1 MGKKCS
7 KPHIPVGEP
16 LEIVYGP
23 VSSWRLGRSLGI
35 DPICAEGKICS
46 FDCVYCSLG
55 RTTVKTIDRRTFVP
69 AEIVE
74 QDLEKVLK
82 RVKADV
88 ITFSGTGE
96 PTLAKN
102 LGELIEIARDV
113 SGLPVAVLTNSS
125 LQFRKDVRRELARA
139 DIVKGKLDA
148 SNEGLLRLINRPHE
162 KILLSKIVTG
172 LKKFRKEFA
181 GRFELEVMFVPENKD
196 FSGAISEMMKTI
208 EPDEVQIN
216 TPLRPSPVRP
226 LTPKE
231 LKEVQRDFKGMNLLS
246 VYEAKKPK
254 VKKAVGLKKL
264 RVLKRVE

>member
-1 MGKKCS
+1 
-7 KPHIPVGEP
+7 
-16 LEIVYGP
+16 
-23 VSSWRLGRSLGI
+23 
-35 DPICAEGKICS
+35 
-46 FDCVYCSLG
+46 VYCSLG
-55 RTTVKTIDRRTFVP
+55 RTTIKTIERRIFVP
-69 AEIVE
+69 EEIVKWN
-74 QDLEKVLK
+74 LEKALK
-82 RVKADV
+82 KVKADV
-88 ITFSGTGE
+88 VTFSGTGE

-102 LGELIEIARDV
+102 LGKLIDIAKDV

-125 LQFRKDVRRELARA
+125 LQSRKDVRRELARA

-148 SNEGLLRLINRPHE
+148 SGEGLLKLINRPHE

-196 FSGAISEMMKTI
+196 FSGAIAEMVKTI

-226 LTPKE
+226 LTPEE
-231 LKEVQRDFKGMNLLS
+231 LKEVQRDFEGMNFIS

-254 VKKAVGLKKL
+254 VGKAVGLKKL